1 MPPRKDYMNL
11 HALRAALL
19 PWLRRLRSLA
29 PSATLDLR
37 ALALCRMALG
47 LTSLV
52 DLWELWG
59 FRLAWLSDTSICPP
73 NRRRLSGTVFFDIF
87 LMAESDEAMALL
99 LLLDAVALVCFTVGF
114 HTGLAGTVS
123 WVFARSQQVRFIGC
137 VGFGFD
143 DLRNGLL
150 FWAAFFAPTAD
161 VWSVDAWLAHAP
173 LHATAGAG
181 LGCGEGVA
189 RRWSRGA
196 QGRRRWGAVAPKE
209 HAEEEAERLD
219 AAAPEPDEATDE
231 GDWAGAGLRAPAFA
245 WSVPAQLAVLYVS
258 TGWWKSDGRDWQKGL
273 AVEQVLYMMSFN
285 NPYMPFVA
293 ELLRPWSGL
302 CWLLTR
308 ATLILEKWGVLVAF
322 LPSQVLRLLTTLLF
336 VGLHIGMHVCI
347 QTGGFHYTAISGW
360 LSVLPTCAMDF
371 IESSLPPT
379 LRTFALQT
387 HPVRRQP
394 LQGLRRWAHVMRSV
408 LAALLMLS
416 LFGTNCKA
424 LGEKCAFA
432 WLADPPV
439 ASKKVLDFGGLRDRW
454 KMFAPNVSR
463 LDFWV
468 TVAGAV
474 NGTNGRPKRVVL
486 WEDGAPT
493 FSGVALRD
501 WPADWPAPLPP
512 TMPYAVH
519 RWRKFFEEN
528 NWKNHKVDF
537 GRYLCTNWKKHRK
550 ERLIG
555 AWTMISKRFVNAQ
568 VSIGAENI
576 FTAAVHWCDKASEK
590 EMGALPKPRWLT
602 KETLRPE
609 VKWGDIKSSLPTG
622 PLFALFI
629 LGCWAV
635 PLGLLVVFRRR
646 LAQAVLRGL
655 PAAGGGRQHS
665 V

>member
-1 MPPRKDYMNL
+1 MPRFKDYMNL
-11 HALRAALL
+11 HALRVALL

-29 PSATLDLR
+29 PSAALDLR

-73 NRRRLSGTVFFDIF
+73 NSRRLSGTVFFNIF
-87 LMAESDEAMALL
+87 LMSESDEAMALL

-123 WVFARSQQVRFIGC
+123 WVFARSQQVGFSDC

-173 LHATAGAG
+173 LHAIAGAG
-181 LGCGEGVA
+181 LGCGEGDA
-189 RRWSRGA
+189 A
-196 QGRRRWGAVAPKE
+196 
-209 HAEEEAERLD
+209 EAERLD
-219 AAAPEPDEATDE
+219 AAVPGPEEATDE
-231 GDWAGAGLRAPAFA
+231 GDGAGAVLRAPAFA

-258 TGWWKSDGRDWQKGL
+258 TGWWKNDGRDWQKGL
-273 AVEQVLYMMSFN
+273 AVEQVLHMMSFN

-302 CWLLTR
+302 CCLLTR

-322 LPSQVLRLLTTLLF
+322 LPSQALRLLTTLLF
-336 VGLHIGMHVCI
+336 VGLHVGMHACI
-347 QTGGFHYTAISGW
+347 LTGGFHYIAISGW

-371 IESSLPPT
+371 IESSLPPS

-387 HPVRRQP
+387 HPVRWQP
-394 LQGLRRWAHVMRSV
+394 LHGPRRWAHVMRSV

-454 KMFAPNVSR
+454 MMFAPNVTR
-463 LDFWV
+463 GDFWV

-474 NGTNGRPKRVVL
+474 NGTNGRTKRVVL

-493 FSGVALRD
+493 FSGVALSD
-501 WPADWPAPLPP
+501 WPSDWPAPLPP
-512 TMPYAVH
+512 TMPYALC
-519 RWRKFFEEN
+519 RWRKLFEDD
-528 NWKNHKVDF
+528 NWKIHKVDF
-537 GRYLCTNWKKHRK
+537 GRYLCTNWKKQRK
-550 ERLIG
+550 EHLIG
-555 AWTMISKRFVNAQ
+555 AWTMISQRFVNAQ

-576 FTAAVHWCDKASEK
+576 HIAAFHWCNK
-590 EMGALPKPRWLT
+590 EGEEEMFALPKPVWLT
-602 KETLRPE
+602 KGTLRPE
-609 VKWGDIKSSLPTG
+609 VKWGDIKHTLPTG
-622 PLFALFI
+622 PLLALFI

-646 LAQAVLRGL
+646 LAQAVRGL
-655 PAAGGGRQHS
+655 PAALGERQHS